1 MDVIASAVVASGD
14 LVKVG
19 GKIVVAAGDAAIGST
34 FVGVTNGVYRVPK
47 EAGAVTQG
55 AALYFKAS
63 TKTVTTSATGN
74 TLAGYAFSSAD
85 SGDATVDM
93 FLVDNT
99 NAGTIGA
106 IIAGNVATVAVAD
119 GVAVTAANGS
129 AVETADATDLPTA
142 QALANANK
150 TAVNVLVTLANANK
164 TAVNAAIALANNN
177 KVKINAMLTA
187 LKAAGIMTADAK

>member
-1 MDVIASAVVASGD
+1 MDVVASATVTSGD

-19 GKIVVAAGDAAIGST
+19 SKIVVAMGNALSGET
-34 FVGVTNGVYRVPK
+34 FVGATCGVFVVPK

-55 AALYFKAS
+55 TALYFKAS

-74 TLAGYAFSSAD
+74 TLAGYAFSSAE

-106 IIAGNVATVAVAD
+106 VIADNVAAVAV
-119 GVAVTAANGS
+119 
-129 AVETADATDLPTA
+129 ADATDLTTA
-142 QALANANK
+142 E
-150 TAVNVLVTLANANK
+150 
-164 TAVNAAIALANNN
+164 ALANNN
-177 KVKINAMLTA
+177 KVKINAILTA
-187 LKAAGIMTADAK
+187 LKAAGIMTADV